1 MKRSLRNTIAIGIVV
16 LMCAASVFTAVYA
29 ADHSTALTQSSGGQ
43 MMQGESNNAPPDSSG
58 GTDSSTDGSA
68 DSGQPPEK
76 PDGEGSTSD
85 SSGQPPEKPDGDSD
99 SQSGSDMQQP
109 PDKPDSEDSADS
121 SSQSG
126 ENSDETDSSQSAE
139 GNMQPPEN
147 NQSDSGQSGAAP
159 DMNSAQNQ
167 TSQTLE
173 VKYYALF
180 GAEGLIL
187 ILALMYLIM
196 TGAGRRTFDETF
208 SGKKAAVC
216 VLAAVILAGGFSF
229 GAGAVTESLAA
240 DGSSQ
245 QMQAQGGGA
254 DSDVSY
260 STVKDIT
267 EDETITEGTFT
278 SENADENAISA
289 NGDIDVTLSGIT
301 VNKSGDS
308 DGGDATSF
316 YGTNSAIIARGG
328 ASLTVEN
335 AVINTD
341 ATGANGI
348 FSYGGSATTGN
359 SSSDGTT
366 VTVKDTKITTTKD
379 NSGGIMTTGGGIMK
393 AYNLTVSTAGTS
405 SAAIRSDRG
414 GGDVTVSGGTYTTAG
429 QGSPAIYSTAQIKV
443 SDAKLI
449 SKASEG
455 IVIEGKN
462 SVSIDNCTL
471 TDTNSKLN
479 GKSTTYKNIFLYQSM
494 SGDAAEGNAEF
505 TAKDSKIT
513 TNKGDTLYVTN
524 TTAAIT
530 LENNT
535 IVNNDSSGCFLRVQ
549 KDSWGNSGEN
559 GGDVTLTMTN
569 QKATGDI
576 VVDSISTLKM
586 IMKSGSSYTGT
597 INGDN
602 SAENIT
608 LKLDKSS
615 KIKLTGDCYVS
626 SLDNGDATNSNIDF
640 NGYTLYV
647 DGEAVN

>member
-1 MKRSLRNTIAIGIVV
+1 MKRGLRNTIAIGIVV

-29 ADHSTALTQSSGGQ
+29 ADHSAALTQSGSGQ
-43 MMQGESNNAPPDSSG
+43 MMQSG
-58 GTDSSTDGSA
+58 GTDSQQPPDKPEGDNSANGSDDSGQTNQQA
-68 DSGQPPEK
+68 DSGQ
-76 PDGEGSTSD
+76 
-85 SSGQPPEKPDGDSD
+85 QPPEKPDGDS
-99 SQSGSDMQQP
+99 SAGSG
-109 PDKPDSEDSADS
+109 
-121 SSQSG
+121 
-126 ENSDETDSSQSAE
+126 
-139 GNMQPPEN
+139 
-147 NQSDSGQSGAAP
+147 SDSGQQPPEKPDGDSSAGSGSDSSMQP
-159 DMNSAQNQ
+159 PGDGQNDGGQGGMPSDMNNSEK
-167 TSQTLE
+167 QTLE

-196 TGAGRRTFDETF
+196 TCAGKRTFDETF
-208 SGKKAAVC
+208 SGRKAAIC
-216 VLAAVILAGGFSF
+216 ILAAVILAGGFSF
-229 GAGAVTESLAA
+229 GAGVVTESLAS
-240 DGSSQ
+240 DSSAQ
-245 QMQAQGGGA
+245 QMQAPGGEAG
-254 DSDVSY
+254 SEVSY
-260 STVKDIT
+260 SAVKDIT
-267 EDETITEGTFT
+267 QDETITEGTFT

-289 NGDIDVTLSGIT
+289 NGDINVSLSGIT

-316 YGTNSAIIARGG
+316 YGTNSAVIARGG
-328 ASLTVEN
+328 ANLTIKN
-335 AVINTD
+335 AVIKTD

-366 VTVKDTKITTTKD
+366 VTVKDTEITTTKD

-393 AYNLTVSTAGTS
+393 AYNLTVNTAGTS

-414 GGDVTVSGGTYTTAG
+414 GGDVTVSGGTYTTTG
-429 QGSPAIYSTAQIKV
+429 QGSPAVYSTAQIKV
-443 SDAKLI
+443 SDAALI

-462 SVSIDNCTL
+462 SVSLDGCTL

-494 SGDAAEGNAEF
+494 SGDAAEGSAEF

-535 IVNNDSSGCFLRVQ
+535 IVNNDSEGSFLRVQ

-569 QKATGDI
+569 QKATGNI

-602 SAENIT
+602 SAESIALT
-608 LKLDKSS
+608 LDKSS
-615 KIKLTGDCYVS
+615 KIKLTGDSYVS
-626 SLDNGDATNSNIDF
+626 SLENADTSNSNIDF

-647 DGEAVN
+647 NGKAVN

>member
-1 MKRSLRNTIAIGIVV
+1 MKRSLKNTIAIGIVV

-29 ADHSTALTQSSGGQ
+29 ANHNTPLAQPSDGQ
-43 MMQGESNNAPPDSSG
+43 MMQEESDNMPPDSS
-58 GTDSSTDGSA
+58 D
-68 DSGQPPEK
+68 
-76 PDGEGSTSD
+76 
-85 SSGQPPEKPDGDSD
+85 SGQPPEKPDGDSD
-99 SQSGSDMQQP
+99 GQSDSD
-109 PDKPDSEDSADS
+109 
-121 SSQSG
+121 
-126 ENSDETDSSQSAE
+126 
-139 GNMQPPEN
+139 MQPPEN
-147 NQSDSGQSGAAP
+147 NQSDSSQNGAP
-159 DMNSAQNQ
+159 SDMNSAQ
-167 TSQTLE
+167 SQTLGI
-173 VKYYALF
+173 KYYALF
-180 GAEGLIL
+180 DAEGLIL
-187 ILALMYLIM
+187 VLALMYLVM
-196 TGAGRRTFDETF
+196 TGAGKRTFDETF
-208 SGKKAAVC
+208 SGRKAAIC

-240 DGSSQ
+240 DSSAQ
-245 QMQAQGGGA
+245 QMQAPGGETG
-254 DSDVSY
+254 SDVSY
-260 STVKDIT
+260 SAVKDIT
-267 EDETITEGTFT
+267 EDAIITEGTFT

-289 NGDIDVTLSGIT
+289 NGDIDVSLSGIT

-316 YGTNSAIIARGG
+316 YGTNSAVIARGG
-328 ASLTVEN
+328 ARLTIKN
-335 AVINTD
+335 AVIKTD

-348 FSYGGSATTGN
+348 FSYGGLATTGN

-366 VTVKDTKITTTKD
+366 VTVKDTEITTTKD

-393 AYNLTVSTAGTS
+393 AYNLTVNTAGTS

-414 GGDVTVSGGTYTTAG
+414 GGDVTVSGGTYTTTG

-449 SKASEG
+449 SEASEG

-505 TAKDSKIT
+505 MAKDSKIT

-535 IVNNDSSGCFLRVQ
+535 IVNNDPSGCFLRVQ

-559 GGDVTLTMTN
+559 GGDVTLTLNN
-569 QKATGDI
+569 QKAAGNI
-576 VVDSISTLKM
+576 AIDSISTLKM
-586 IMKSGSSYTGT
+586 IMKSGSSYTGA

-602 SAENIT
+602 SAESIALT
-608 LKLDKSS
+608 LDKSS
-615 KIKLTGDCYVS
+615 KIKLTGDSYVS

-647 DGEAVN
+647 DGEAIN

>member
-1 MKRSLRNTIAIGIVV
+1 MKRSLKNTIAIGIVV

-58 GTDSSTDGSA
+58 STDSSTDSSTDKST

-76 PDGEGSTSD
+76 PDGDNSTGD
-85 SSGQPPEKPDGDSD
+85 SSGQPPEKPDGSSD
-99 SQSGSDMQQP
+99 SQSDSDMQQP
-109 PDKPDSEDSADS
+109 PEKPDGDDSENS
-121 SSQSG
+121 SSRSG
-126 ENSDETDSSQSAE
+126 ENSEEADGSQNTDSS
-139 GNMQPPEN
+139 MQPSEN
-147 NQSDSGQSGAAP
+147 NQSDSGQNGAAP
-159 DMNSAQNQ
+159 DMSSSQN
-167 TSQTLE
+167 QTLE

-196 TGAGRRTFDETF
+196 TGAGRKTFDETF
-208 SGKKAAVC
+208 SGKKAAIC

-240 DGSSQ
+240 DTGSQ
-245 QMQAQGGGA
+245 QMQAPGGGA
-254 DSDVSY
+254 SSDVTY
-260 STVKDIT
+260 SAVRDIT

-289 NGDIDVTLSGIT
+289 NGDIDVT
-301 VNKSGDS
+301 
-308 DGGDATSF
+308 
-316 YGTNSAIIARGG
+316 
-328 ASLTVEN
+328 
-335 AVINTD
+335 
-341 ATGANGI
+341 
-348 FSYGGSATTGN
+348 
-359 SSSDGTT
+359 
-366 VTVKDTKITTTKD
+366 TKD

-393 AYNLTVSTAGTS
+393 AYNLTVNTAGTS

-414 GGDVTVSGGTYTTAG
+414 GGNMTVSGGTYTTTG

-443 SDAKLI
+443 SDADLV
-449 SKASEG
+449 SEASEG
-455 IVIEGKN
+455 IVIEGNN

-513 TNKGDTLYVTN
+513 TNRGDTLYVTN

-559 GGDVTLTMTN
+559 GGDVTLTMTK

-602 SAENIT
+602 SAESIT
-608 LKLDKSS
+608 LTLDKSS
-615 KIKLTGDCYVS
+615 RIKLTGDCYVS
-626 SLDNGDATNSNIDF
+626 SLDNDDATNSNIDF

-647 DGEAVN
+647 NGEAVN

>member
-1 MKRSLRNTIAIGIVV
+1 MKRGLRNTIAIGIVV

-29 ADHSTALTQSSGGQ
+29 ADHSAALTQPGGEQ
-43 MMQGESNNAPPDSSG
+43 MMSGDANNAPPGSS
-58 GTDSSTDGSA
+58 GTDS
-68 DSGQPPEK
+68 
-76 PDGEGSTSD
+76 
-85 SSGQPPEKPDGDSD
+85 
-99 SQSGSDMQQP
+99 QQP
-109 PDKPDSEDSADS
+109 PDKPEGDNSATGGDDSGQTNQQADS
-121 SSQSG
+121 NQQPP
-126 ENSDETDSSQSAE
+126 EKPNSDSSAGSGNDSSQNSDSS
-139 GNMQPPEN
+139 MQPPGDGQN
-147 NQSDSGQSGAAP
+147 DSEQNGAP
-159 DMNSAQNQ
+159 SDMNNSGK
-167 TSQTLE
+167 QTLE

-196 TGAGRRTFDETF
+196 TGAGKRTFDETF
-208 SGKKAAVC
+208 SGRKAAIC
-216 VLAAVILAGGFSF
+216 ILAAVILAGGFSF
-229 GAGAVTESLAA
+229 GAGAVTESLAS
-240 DGSSQ
+240 DSSAQ
-245 QMQAQGGGA
+245 QMQAPGGEAG
-254 DSDVSY
+254 SSVSY
-260 STVKDIT
+260 SAVKDIT
-267 EDETITEGTFT
+267 QDETITEGTFT

-289 NGDIDVTLSGIT
+289 NGDIDVSLSGIT

-316 YGTNSAIIARGG
+316 YGTNSAVIARGG
-328 ASLTVEN
+328 ANLTIKN
-335 AVINTD
+335 AVIKTD

-366 VTVKDTKITTTKD
+366 ITVKDTEITTTKD

-393 AYNLTVSTAGTS
+393 AYNLTVNTAGTS

-443 SDAKLI
+443 SDASLI

-462 SVSIDNCTL
+462 SVSLDGCTL
-471 TDTNSKLN
+471 TDTNNKLN

-535 IVNNDSSGCFLRVQ
+535 IVNNDSEGSFLRVQ

-569 QKATGDI
+569 QKATGNI
-576 VVDSISTLKM
+576 VADSISTLKM

-602 SAENIT
+602 SAESIT
-608 LKLDKSS
+608 LTLDKSS
-615 KIKLTGDCYVS
+615 KIKLTGDSYVT
-626 SLDNGDATNSNIDF
+626 SLDNADTSNSNIDF

-647 DGEAVN
+647 NGKAVN

>member
-58 GTDSSTDGSA
+58 GTDVSTDGSA

-208 SGKKAAVC
+208 SGKKAAIC

-229 GAGAVTESLAA
+229 GAGAVTEGLAA

-254 DSDVSY
+254 DSNVSY
-260 STVKDIT
+260 SAVKDIT

-366 VTVKDTKITTTKD
+366 VTVKDTEITTTKD

-393 AYNLTVSTAGTS
+393 AYNLTVNTAGTS

-414 GGDVTVSGGTYTTAG
+414 GGDVTVSGGTYTTTG

-647 DGEAVN
+647 NGEAVN

>member
-1 MKRSLRNTIAIGIVV
+1 MKRSLRNIVAIGIVV
-16 LMCAASVFTAVYA
+16 LMCAASVFTVVYA
-29 ADHSTALTQSSGGQ
+29 ADHSTALTQASGGQ
-43 MMQGESNNAPPDSSG
+43 MMQEESNNAPLDSSG
-58 GTDSSTDGSA
+58 GADSSTDGNS

-76 PDGEGSTSD
+76 PDGDNSTGS
-85 SSGQPPEKPDGDSD
+85 SSEQPPEKPDGESD
-99 SQSGSDMQQP
+99 SQS
-109 PDKPDSEDSADS
+109 DSNE
-121 SSQSG
+121 QS
-126 ENSDETDSSQSAE
+126 
-139 GNMQPPEN
+139 PEN
-147 NQSDSGQSGAAP
+147 NQSDSGQNEAVP
-159 DMNSAQNQ
+159 DMSSAQNQ
-167 TSQTLE
+167 TLE
-173 VKYYALF
+173 LKYYVIF
-180 GAEGLIL
+180 DAEGLIL
-187 ILALMYLIM
+187 ILALMYLVM
-196 TGAGRRTFDETF
+196 TGAGKRCFDETF
-208 SGKKAAVC
+208 SGRKVAIC

-240 DGSSQ
+240 DGSTQ
-245 QMQAQGGGA
+245 QMQASGNEA
-254 DSDVSY
+254 DSEVTY
-260 STVKDIT
+260 SAVKDIT
-267 EDETITEGTFT
+267 EDTTITEGTFA
-278 SENADENAISA
+278 SENADENAIAA
-289 NGDIDVTLSGIT
+289 NGNIDVTLSGIT

-316 YGTNSAIIARGG
+316 YGTNSAILARGG
-328 ASLTVEN
+328 ANLTIKN

-341 ATGANGI
+341 ATGANGV

-366 VTVKDTKITTTKD
+366 VTVKDTEITTTKD

-393 AYNLTVSTAGTS
+393 AYDLTVNTAGTS

-414 GGDVTVSGGTYTTAG
+414 GGDVTVSGGTYQTTG
-429 QGSPAIYSTAQIKV
+429 QGSPAVYSTAQIKV

-462 SVSIDNCTL
+462 SVSLDNCTL

-559 GGDVTLTMTN
+559 GGDVTLTLNN
-569 QKATGDI
+569 QKVTGNI

-647 DGEAVN
+647 NGEAIN